1 MSADRDAKMRDA
13 IEAEA
18 AARVERESRSGKQI
32 NQDSE
37 RRRIAALMEKNDRVQ
52 RDRRK

>member
-1 MSADRDAKMRDA
+1 MSDTDSRM
-13 IEAEA
+13 
-18 AARVERESRSGKQI
+18 RESIEKQARENADNAARSGKQV